1 MTIRGGASHCAIE
14 FGRWFPG
21 LSVRQHAFKPAVI
34 VGVDEMPVAV
44 TAERSFPCEPGQE
57 VVMPSHRPT
66 ERLAHFFSGVAEQT
80 FQAELGVVDPP
91 LVDYLSELLLR
102 FVRQDLAVPRG
113 VTGHRLSDL
122 GEMLQEATFRLGE
135 AQRKIHCQIGDF
147 ALFWAGLFPEA
158 LRTRS
163 QGGDDQFHQYCAQ
176 GSRAYLVASQI
187 ESLEQEAPSADLLQR
202 LAERFE
208 LCAYGLREVRREWER
223 LDEDENGS
231 GTILL
236 N

>member
-21 LSVRQHAFKPAVI
+21 LSVRQNAFKPAVI
-34 VGVDEMPVAV
+34 VGVDGMPVAV

-158 LRTRS
+158 LR
-163 QGGDDQFHQYCAQ
+163 AP
-176 GSRAYLVASQI
+176 SQI